1 MSRLRLVFLGGGSNS
16 AVGRAHFIAS
26 QMDQNFEVVGGL
38 FNRQREANGVSGEY
52 YSIAPKMLF
61 SSVEEMVA
69 RKNEYDAVSIL
80 TPTPNHFENLIPFV
94 QANVSVVCEK
104 SVTSTLG
111 QATQIETLIADQNSD
126 FFVTFNYSGY
136 PMVRLIREMVLG
148 GELGELISIRVK
160 MPQEGFL
167 RQDKITG
174 RVNPPQLWRQ
184 TDGEI
189 PTILLDLGVHVLHLA
204 SFTTGMNPNGVFSRF
219 GNHSSMKGIVDEV
232 EILAE
237 YENGMIG
244 SFWVSKTALGEQN
257 GLEIQI
263 FGTSG
268 SIGWKQIEPNKLV
281 NANQY
286 GEVREIRFGQGFPI
300 VDEPRYN
307 RFKAGHPGGF
317 IESFANL
324 YADIKSGIMDPNAL
338 SHEKNFAPGIS
349 QAKKGL
355 QILEASVKS
364 HVTRE
369 WVSV

>member
-1 MSRLRLVFLGGGSNS
+1 MTTLRLVFLGGGSNS
-16 AVGRAHFIAS
+16 AVGQTHYIAS
-26 QMDQNFEVVGGL
+26 QMDRNFEVVGGL
-38 FNRQREANGVSGEY
+38 FNRQREANRISGKNYSVSPE
-52 YSIAPKMLF
+52 MLF
-61 SSVEEMVA
+61 PSVSEMIT
-69 RKNEYDAVSIL
+69 RKNEYDAVVVL
-80 TPTPNHFENLIPFV
+80 TPTPNHFENLIPLI
-94 QANVSVVCEK
+94 QANVPVICEK
-104 SVTSTLG
+104 SVTSTLN
-111 QATQIETLIADQNSD
+111 QAIQIEALIQEQNSD

-167 RQDKITG
+167 RQDRITR
-174 RVNPPQLWRQ
+174 RVIPPQLWRQ

-204 SFTTGMNPNGVFSRF
+204 SFTTGMNPYGVFSLF
-219 GNHSSMKGIVDEV
+219 GNHSSIKGIVDEA
-232 EILAE
+232 EIIAE

-268 SIGWKQIEPNKLV
+268 SVGWKQIEPNKLM
-281 NANQY
+281 NANQH

-307 RFKAGHPGGF
+307 RFKAGHPAGF

-324 YADIKSGIMDPNAL
+324 YADINAGITGPNTR
-338 SHEKNFAPGIS
+338 SRDVNFTPGIS

-355 QILEASVKS
+355 EILDASVKS
-364 HVTRE
+364 HKTRE

>member
-1 MSRLRLVFLGGGSNS
+1 MKRLRLVFLGGGSNS
-16 AVGRAHFIAS
+16 AVGQVHFIAS
-26 QMDQNFEVVGGL
+26 QMDRNFEVVGGL
-38 FNRQREANGVSGEY
+38 FNRQPDANRISGRH
-52 YSIAPKMLF
+52 YSISPEMLF
-61 SSVEEMVA
+61 SSLSEMVA
-69 RKNEYDAVSIL
+69 RKNDYDAIAVL
-80 TPTPNHFENLIPFV
+80 TPTPNHFENLIPLL
-94 QANVSVVCEK
+94 QANVSVICEK
-104 SVTSTLG
+104 SVTSTLK
-111 QATQIETLIADQNSD
+111 QANQIQALIQERNSE

-160 MPQEGFL
+160 MPQEGFM
-167 RQDKITG
+167 RQDRVTG
-174 RVNPPQLWRQ
+174 RVNLPQLWRQ

-204 SFTTGMNPNGVFSRF
+204 SFTTGMNPDGVFSRF

-237 YENGMIG
+237 YGNGMIG

-263 FGTSG
+263 FGTGG
-268 SIGWKQIEPNKLV
+268 SVGWKQIEPNKLV
-281 NANQY
+281 NANQH
-286 GEVREIRFGQGFPI
+286 GEVREIRFGQAFPV

-317 IESFANL
+317 IEAFANL
-324 YADIKSGIMDPNAL
+324 YADINAGITEPNNL
-338 SHEKNFAPGIS
+338 SREMSFAPDIS
-349 QAKKGL
+349 QARKGL
-355 QILEASVKS
+355 EILEASVKS

-369 WVSV
+369 WVTV

>member
-1 MSRLRLVFLGGGSNS
+1 MTRLRLAFLGGGSNS
-16 AVGRAHFIAS
+16 AVGQAHFIAS
-26 QMDQNFEVVGGL
+26 QMDRNFEVVGGL
-38 FNRQREANGVSGEY
+38 FNRQPEANKISGEH
-52 YSIAPKMLF
+52 YSISPEMLF
-61 SSVEEMVA
+61 PSVGEMIA
-69 RKNEYDAVSIL
+69 RKNEYDVIVVL
-80 TPTPNHFENLIPFV
+80 TPTPNHFENLIPLV
-94 QANVSVVCEK
+94 QANVSVICEK
-104 SVTSTLG
+104 SVTSTLN
-111 QATQIETLIADQNSD
+111 QAIQTQALIEAQNSD

-136 PMVRLIREMVLG
+136 PMVRLIREMVLR

-167 RQDKITG
+167 RQDRVTG

-219 GNHSSMKGIVDEV
+219 GNHSSMRGVVDEV

-268 SIGWKQIEPNKLV
+268 SVGWRQIEPNKLV
-281 NANQY
+281 NANQH
-286 GEVREIRFGQGFPI
+286 GEVREIRFGQGFPL

-324 YADIKSGIMDPNAL
+324 YADIKASITEPNSL
-338 SHEKNFAPGIS
+338 SREMSFAPGIS

-355 QILEASVKS
+355 EILEASVKS
-364 HVTRE
+364 HITRE

>member
-1 MSRLRLVFLGGGSNS
+1 VTRLRLVFLGGGSNS
-16 AVGRAHFIAS
+16 AVGQAHYIAS
-26 QMDQNFEVVGGL
+26 QMDRNFEVVGGL
-38 FNRQREANGVSGEY
+38 FNRQADANKVSGKH
-52 YSIAPKMLF
+52 YSISPEMLF
-61 SSVEEMVA
+61 PSVGEMIA
-69 RKNEYDAVSIL
+69 RKNEYDAVVVL
-80 TPTPNHFENLIPFV
+80 TPTPNHFENLTPLL
-94 QANVSVVCEK
+94 QANVSVICEK
-104 SVTSTLG
+104 SVTSTLA
-111 QATQIETLIADQNSD
+111 QAIEIQSLIQNQNLD

-167 RQDKITG
+167 RRDRVTG
-174 RVNPPQLWRQ
+174 SVNPPQLWRQ

-219 GNHSSMKGIVDEV
+219 GNHSSMKGVVDEV

-281 NANQY
+281 NANQH
-286 GEVREIRFGQGFPI
+286 GEVREIRFGQGFSI

-317 IESFANL
+317 IEAFANL
-324 YADIKSGIMDPNAL
+324 YADIKASITEPNNL
-338 SHEKNFAPGIS
+338 GREMSFAPGIS

-355 QILEASVKS
+355 EILEGSVKS